1 MDFNNLKLFRVKS
14 KNAIN
19 LRETSKFSF
28 FIMFCIFLFSLSVP
42 AAADDLTEKEKI
54 MSIPNQYIL
63 KYDTLIC
70 VRLNV
75 NSEFD
80 FFKISGD
87 DFFYDIRPNIN
98 LWNKLSV
105 SYQHLTINAGFKPA
119 FLPGNGNND
128 LKGETRSFSF
138 GVQGYAKHW
147 FQELHYFKTR
157 GFYLKNTD
165 DFRTG
170 WNEGIDPYIQFPELG
185 IKAFRG
191 VTGYKFNSNFSLRAI
206 SMQTEKQ
213 LKSSGSFITLLNYDF
228 FKIDNRGKNIDTTR
242 QTGQISKNFLL
253 NASLGY
259 MYTFVMSSDFYASL
273 GILSGGGFQ
282 HIKLNTI
289 TQDGDI
295 ETKYTDPVFRMI
307 EKAAMG
313 YNHNRFYTGAE
324 ISLTQAIQIHNSTS
338 VHTKTNRTY
347 FQVFFG
353 YRFTAPRFL
362 KKKVKEVKET
372 APEIIKKNLE

>member
-1 MDFNNLKLFRVKS
+1 MKIVRGKS
-14 KNAIN
+14 
-19 LRETSKFSF
+19 TSANFYIVSIKSCFQV
-28 FIMFCIFLFSLSVP
+28 MFCLLLFSISAP
-42 AAADDLTEKEKI
+42 AFADDLKGKEKLK
-54 MSIPNQYIL
+54 SIPNQYIL
-63 KYDTLIC
+63 KYDTLIS

-87 DFFYDIRPNIN
+87 DFYYDIRPNIN

-128 LKGETRSFSF
+128 LKGETKSFSF
-138 GVQGYAKHW
+138 GVQGYTKHW
-147 FQELHYFKTR
+147 FQELHYFKTK
-157 GFYLKNTD
+157 GFYLKNTG
-165 DFRTG
+165 DFRSG
-170 WNEGIDPYIQFPELG
+170 WNEGSDPYIQFPELG

-191 VTGYKFNSNFSLRAI
+191 ATGYKFNPDFSLRAI

-213 LKSSGSFITLLNYDF
+213 LKSSGSFITALNYDF

-253 NASLGY
+253 NGSLGY
-259 MYTFVMSSDFYASL
+259 MYTFVISSDFYASL

-282 HIKLNTI
+282 HIKLKTFTPN
-289 TQDGDI
+289 GDI

-307 EKAAMG
+307 EKAAIG
-313 YNHNRFYTGAE
+313 YNHNRLYTGAE
-324 ISLTQAIQIHNSTS
+324 ISLTQAIQTHKSNS
-338 VHTKTNRTY
+338 VNTKTNRTY
-347 FQVFFG
+347 FQVFVG

-362 KKKVKEVKET
+362 KKKAKEMINI